1 MKQLL
6 YIILVL
12 LFMAC
17 ANKEMNKTYDFVAE
31 SYTETSSLETTNSEV
46 ISEKFNRYFELLQ
59 LKRTHPDFEENI
71 VTQLQELS
79 QNEIFEINSVKEA
92 KIGNIQVTDQIIIVS
107 DSIEKIKVN
116 YNLVTSEKTIKDS
129 IYAYKISST
138 TVIDNVTFPSLKI
151 KFSKK

>member
-17 ANKEMNKTYDFVAE
+17 ANKEMHKEHDAVTKMYIEA
-31 SYTETSSLETTNSEV
+31 STLETTNNEV

-59 LKRTHPDFEENI
+59 LKTTHPDFEENI

-92 KIGNIQVTDQIIIVS
+92 KVGNIQVTDQIIIIS
-107 DSIEKIKVN
+107 DTIEKIKVN
-116 YNLVTSEKTIKDS
+116 YDLVTSEKTIKDS